1 MKRWICCG
9 NIATVND
16 GSDLH
21 AVLSGER
28 TRPAC
33 WFGRLAETIFLFA
46 KFAKAGRLRQHASRV
61 RSPDSPDP
69 PMTSALEKL
78 GLTDDNAGVF
88 DGEWRGGGG
97 KIDKI
102 SPINGQKL
110 ASVRTASADDYDTA
124 VSRAHEAFL
133 KWRTTPGPV
142 RGDTVR
148 RLGNALRDFKHDL
161 GQLVTLETGKII
173 AEGEGEVQEMI
184 DICDFAV
191 GQSRMLYGLTIQ
203 SERPSH
209 RLMEQWHPLGV
220 VAVISAFN
228 FPVAV
233 WSWNAA
239 LAAVCGDATVW
250 KASEKTP
257 LTAIAV
263 TKIAER
269 VCRETGADPAIFTL
283 LMGDRKTVGQRLSAD
298 RRIPLISATGSVQMG
313 LHVAQT
319 VHGRLGKTIME
330 LGGNNALI
338 VAPSADLEM
347 ATQSIFFGAVGTA
360 GQRCT
365 STRRVILHES
375 VADKVRTKLLG
386 AYKSLRIGNPLD
398 RETLMGPLIDKS
410 AVEMVQ
416 QSIQRLKDEGGEILY
431 GGERLEGGQY
441 EGGCYMTP
449 CLANANPGFEIV
461 CHETFG
467 PLLYLLTY
475 RDFDE
480 AIAIQNGVPQ
490 GLTSAIFTNDV
501 REAEKFLSAV
511 GSDCGIANVNTG
523 TSGAEIGGAF
533 GGEKET
539 GGGRESGSD
548 SWKMYM
554 RRQTNTINFSTELP
568 LAQGIQFG
576 SPDEGSA
583 TA

>member
-1 MKRWICCG
+1 MES
-9 NIATVND
+9 V
-16 GSDLH
+16 
-21 AVLSGER
+21 
-28 TRPAC
+28 
-33 WFGRLAETIFLFA
+33 
-46 KFAKAGRLRQHASRV
+46 
-61 RSPDSPDP
+61 
-69 PMTSALEKL
+69 LEKL
-78 GLTDDNAGVF
+78 GLTDVNEDVF
-88 DGEWRGGGG
+88 AGEWRGGAA

-102 SPINGQKL
+102 SPIDGRRI
-110 ASVRTASADDYDTA
+110 ASVRTASDDDYNKA
-124 VSRAHEAFL
+124 IARAQEAFS

-148 RLGNALRDFKHDL
+148 RLGNALRDLKHEL

-220 VAVISAFN
+220 VAVITAFN

-250 KASEKTP
+250 KPSEKTP

-269 VCRETGADPAIFTL
+269 VCRETDADPAIFTL
-283 LMGDRKTVGQRLSAD
+283 LIGDRKTVGQKLAD
-298 RRIPLISATGSVQMG
+298 DARIPLVSATGSVNMG
-313 LHVAQT
+313 LNVAKT
-319 VHGRLGKTIME
+319 VHGRLGRTIME

-365 STRRVILHES
+365 STRRVIMHES
-375 VADKVRTKLLG
+375 VASKVRNKLLA
-386 AYKSLRIGNPLD
+386 AYKSLPIGNPLD
-398 RETLMGPLIDKS
+398 KKTLMGPMVDKG
-410 AVEMVQ
+410 AVDMVQ
-416 QSIQRLKDEGGEILY
+416 DSIQKLKDEGGEVLY
-431 GGERLEGGQY
+431 GGERLEGPPY
-441 EGGCYMTP
+441 SSGCYMTP
-449 CLANANPGFEIV
+449 CLANAKPDFEIV

-467 PLLYLLTY
+467 PLLYLMTY

-480 AIAIQNGVPQ
+480 AIAINNGVPQ

-533 GGEKET
+533 GGEKDT

-548 SWKMYM
+548 SWKSYM
-554 RRQTNTINFSTELP
+554 RRQTNTINFSSELP

-576 SPDEGSA
+576 DSDEGSA

>member
-1 MKRWICCG
+1 MQ
-9 NIATVND
+9 
-16 GSDLH
+16 S
-21 AVLSGER
+21 VLER
-28 TRPAC
+28 
-33 WFGRLAETIFLFA
+33 
-46 KFAKAGRLRQHASRV
+46 
-61 RSPDSPDP
+61 
-69 PMTSALEKL
+69 L
-78 GLTDDNAGVF
+78 GLTGESPGVF
-88 DGEWRGGGG
+88 DGEWRGGGA
-97 KIDKI
+97 KIDKV
-102 SPINGQKL
+102 SPIDGQRL
-110 ASVRTASADDYDTA
+110 ASVRSASDEDYQNA
-124 VSRAHEAFL
+124 IARAHEAFL

-142 RGDTVR
+142 RGETVR
-148 RLGNALRDFKHDL
+148 RLGNALRGLKGEL

-220 VAVISAFN
+220 VAVITAFN

-250 KASEKTP
+250 KPSEKTP

-269 VCRETGADPAIFTL
+269 VCRETGVDPAIFTL
-283 LMGDRKTVGQRLSAD
+283 LIGDRKTVGQKLAD
-298 RRIPLISATGSVQMG
+298 NARIPLVSATGSVNMG
-313 LHVAQT
+313 LNVAKT
-319 VHGRLGKTIME
+319 VHGRLGRTIME

-338 VAPSADLEM
+338 VAPSADIDM

-365 STRRVILHES
+365 STRRVIMHES
-375 VADKVRTKLLG
+375 VASKVRNKLLA
-386 AYKSLRIGNPLD
+386 AYKSLPIGSPLD
-398 RETLMGPLIDKS
+398 RKTVMGPLIDNN
-410 AVEMVQ
+410 AVDLVQ
-416 QSIQRLKDEGGEILY
+416 HSIQRLKDEGGEVLY
-431 GGERLEGGQY
+431 GGERLTVP
-441 EGGCYMTP
+441 GGCYMKP
-449 CLANANPGFEIV
+449 CLAIAKPDYEIV
-461 CHETFG
+461 QHETFG

-480 AIAIQNGVPQ
+480 AIAIHNNVPQ
-490 GLTSAIFTNDV
+490 GLTSSIFTNDV
-501 REAEKFLSAV
+501 REAEKFLSV
-511 GSDCGIANVNTG
+511 IGSDCGIANVNTG

-533 GGEKET
+533 GGEKNT

-548 SWKMYM
+548 CWKSYM

-576 SPDEGSA
+576 SDDVGSA
-583 TA
+583 NA

>member
-1 MKRWICCG
+1 MQQ
-9 NIATVND
+9 V
-16 GSDLH
+16 
-21 AVLSGER
+21 
-28 TRPAC
+28 
-33 WFGRLAETIFLFA
+33 
-46 KFAKAGRLRQHASRV
+46 
-61 RSPDSPDP
+61 
-69 PMTSALEKL
+69 LEKL
-78 GLTDDNAGVF
+78 GISDVNDGVF
-88 DGEWRGGGG
+88 DGEWRGGGA

-102 SPINGQKL
+102 SPIDARRL
-110 ASVRTASADDYDTA
+110 ASVRTASDDDYDKA
-124 VSRAHEAFL
+124 IARAHEAFL
-133 KWRTTPGPV
+133 KWRATPGPV

-148 RLGNALRDFKHDL
+148 RLGNALRELKHEL
-161 GQLVTLETGKII
+161 GHLVTLETGKII

-220 VAVISAFN
+220 IAVISAFN

-250 KASEKTP
+250 KPSEKTP

-263 TKIAER
+263 TKICER

-283 LMGDRKTVGQRLSAD
+283 LMGDRKTVGQKLSD
-298 RRIPLISATGSVQMG
+298 DHRIPLVSATGSTNMG
-313 LHVAQT
+313 FNVAKA
-319 VHGRLGKTIME
+319 VNGRLGRTVLE

-338 VAPSADLEM
+338 VAPSADIDM

-365 STRRVILHES
+365 STRRVIMHES
-375 VADKVRTKLLG
+375 VASTVRNKLLS
-386 AYKSLRIGNPLD
+386 AYKSLPIGNPLD
-398 RETLMGPLIDKS
+398 SKTVMGPLIDKH
-410 AVEMVQ
+410 AVDAVQ
-416 QSIQRLKDEGGEILY
+416 DSIQRLKDEGGEVLY
-431 GGERLEGGQY
+431 GGERLTVP
-441 EGGCYMTP
+441 GGCYMKP
-449 CLANANPGFEIV
+449 CLATAKPDFDIV
-461 CHETFG
+461 KDETFG

-490 GLTSAIFTNDV
+490 GLTSSIFTNDV
-501 REAEKFLSAV
+501 REAEKFVSAV

-533 GGEKET
+533 GGEKQT

-548 SWKMYM
+548 CWKSYM

-576 SPDEGSA
+576 AGEGSG
-583 TA
+583 TV

>member
-1 MKRWICCG
+1 MQSIL
-9 NIATVND
+9 N
-16 GSDLH
+16 
-21 AVLSGER
+21 
-28 TRPAC
+28 
-33 WFGRLAETIFLFA
+33 
-46 KFAKAGRLRQHASRV
+46 
-61 RSPDSPDP
+61 
-69 PMTSALEKL
+69 KL
-78 GLTDDNAGVF
+78 GITDENPGAF
-88 DGEWRGGGG
+88 AGEWRGGGDV
-97 KIDKI
+97 IEKI
-102 SPINGQKL
+102 SPVDGKPL
-110 ASVRTASADDYDTA
+110 ARVRSASAEDYEWA
-124 VSRAHEAFL
+124 VGRAHEAFL

-148 RLGNALRDFKHDL
+148 RLGNALREFKHDL

-209 RLMEQWHPLGV
+209 RLMEQWQPLGV

-283 LMGDRKTVGQRLSAD
+283 LMGDRKTVGQRLAAD
-298 RRIPLISATGSVQMG
+298 RRIPLVSATGSVQMG
-313 LHVAQT
+313 VHVAQT

-375 VADKVRTKLLG
+375 VADKVRQKLLA
-386 AYKSLRIGNPLD
+386 AYKTLPIGDPLD
-398 RETLMGPLIDKS
+398 RKTLMGPLIDKG
-410 AVEMVQ
+410 AVDMVQ
-416 QSIQRLKDEGGEILY
+416 ESIQRLKDEGGEVLY
-431 GGERLEGGQY
+431 GGERLEGAQY
-441 EGGCYMTP
+441 PGGCYMTP
-449 CLANANPGFEIV
+449 CLANAKPAFKIV

-475 RDFDE
+475 GDFDE
-480 AIAIQNGVPQ
+480 AIAINNGVPQ

-501 REAEKFLSAV
+501 REAEKFVSAV

-533 GGEKET
+533 GGEKDT

-548 SWKMYM
+548 SWKSYM

-576 SPDEGSA
+576 GGDAGSA

>member
-1 MKRWICCG
+1 MQS
-9 NIATVND
+9 V
-16 GSDLH
+16 
-21 AVLSGER
+21 
-28 TRPAC
+28 
-33 WFGRLAETIFLFA
+33 
-46 KFAKAGRLRQHASRV
+46 
-61 RSPDSPDP
+61 
-69 PMTSALEKL
+69 LEKL
-78 GLTDDNAGVF
+78 GLADDNTGVF
-88 DGEWRGGGG
+88 CGEWRGSGAE
-97 KIDKI
+97 IQKI
-102 SPINGQKL
+102 SPIDGRRL
-110 ASVRTASADDYDTA
+110 ASIHTASDQDYETA
-124 VSRAHEAFL
+124 VRRAHEAFL
-133 KWRTTPGPV
+133 KWRVVPGPV
-142 RGDTVR
+142 RGETVR
-148 RLGNALRDFKHDL
+148 RLGNALRDAKHEL

-184 DICDFAV
+184 DICDLAV

-203 SERPSH
+203 SERPNH

-220 VAVISAFN
+220 VAVITAFN

-239 LAAVCGDATVW
+239 LAAVCGDPTVW
-250 KASEKTP
+250 KPSEKTP

-283 LMGDRKTVGQRLSAD
+283 LIGDRKTVGQKLADD
-298 RRIPLISATGSVQMG
+298 RRIPLVSATGSVGMG
-313 LHVAQT
+313 LNVAKA
-319 VHGRLGKTIME
+319 VHGRLGRTIME

-338 VAPSADLEM
+338 VASSADIDM

-365 STRRVILHES
+365 STRRVIMHES
-375 VADKVRTKLLG
+375 VADKVRKKLLA
-386 AYKSLRIGNPLD
+386 AYKSVPIGNPLEK
-398 RETLMGPLIDKS
+398 RTLMGPLIDKN
-410 AVEMVQ
+410 AVDMVQ
-416 QSIQRLKDEGGEILY
+416 HSIQRLKEEGGEVLY
-431 GGERLEGGQY
+431 GGGRLEGPQY
-441 EGGCYMTP
+441 PGGCYMTP
-449 CLANANPGFEIV
+449 CLANAKPDFEIV

-467 PLLYLLTY
+467 PLLYLMTY

-480 AIAIQNGVPQ
+480 AIAINNGVPQ
-490 GLTSAIFTNDV
+490 GLTSAVFTNDM
-501 REAEKFLSAV
+501 REAEKFISAA

-548 SWKMYM
+548 SWKSYM

-576 SPDEGSA
+576 SDDAGSA
-583 TA
+583 NA

>member
-1 MKRWICCG
+1 MQ
-9 NIATVND
+9 
-16 GSDLH
+16 S
-21 AVLSGER
+21 VL
-28 TRPAC
+28 
-33 WFGRLAETIFLFA
+33 
-46 KFAKAGRLRQHASRV
+46 Q
-61 RSPDSPDP
+61 
-69 PMTSALEKL
+69 KL
-78 GLTDDNAGVF
+78 GLTDDNTGVF
-88 DGEWRGGGG
+88 DGEWRGGGA

-102 SPINGQKL
+102 SPIDGQKL
-110 ASVRTASADDYDTA
+110 ASVRTASADEYDRA
-124 VSRAHEAFL
+124 ISRAHEAFL

-148 RLGNALRDFKHDL
+148 RLGNALREFKHDL

-220 VAVISAFN
+220 VAVITAFN

-283 LMGDRKTVGQRLSAD
+283 LMGDRKTVGQKLTD
-298 RRIPLISATGSVQMG
+298 DPRIPLVSATGSTNMG
-313 LHVAQT
+313 FNVAKA
-319 VHGRLGKTIME
+319 VNGRLGRTILE

-338 VAPSADLEM
+338 VAPSADINM

-365 STRRVILHES
+365 STRRVIAHES
-375 VADKVRTKLLG
+375 VAAKIREKLLA
-386 AYKSLRIGNPLD
+386 AYKSLQIGNPLD
-398 RETLMGPLIDKS
+398 RETVMGPMIDKA
-410 AVEMVQ
+410 AVDAVQ
-416 QSIQRLKDEGGEILY
+416 QSIQRLKDEGGDVLY
-431 GGERLEGGQY
+431 GGERLEGEKFQ
-441 EGGCYMTP
+441 GGCYMKP
-449 CLANANPGFEIV
+449 CLGTAKRDFEIV
-461 CHETFG
+461 QHETFG
-467 PLLYLLTY
+467 PLLYLMTY

-480 AIAIQNGVPQ
+480 AMAIHNDVPQ
-490 GLTSAIFTNDV
+490 GLTSSIFTNDA
-501 REAEKFLSAV
+501 REAERFMSAA

-533 GGEKET
+533 GGEKQT

-548 SWKMYM
+548 CWKQYM
-554 RRQTNTINFSTELP
+554 RRQTNTINFSSELP
-568 LAQGIQFG
+568 LAQGIEFG
-576 SPDEGSA
+576 TPDEGSA

>member
-1 MKRWICCG
+1 MQS
-9 NIATVND
+9 V
-16 GSDLH
+16 
-21 AVLSGER
+21 
-28 TRPAC
+28 
-33 WFGRLAETIFLFA
+33 
-46 KFAKAGRLRQHASRV
+46 
-61 RSPDSPDP
+61 
-69 PMTSALEKL
+69 LEKL
-78 GLTDDNAGVF
+78 GLGDVNPGVF
-88 DGEWRGGGG
+88 NGAWGGTGA
-97 KIDKI
+97 KIDKV
-102 SPINGQKL
+102 SPIDGRRL
-110 ASVRTASADDYDTA
+110 ASIRTASADDYQTA
-124 VSRAHEAFL
+124 IARAQEAFE
-133 KWRTTPGPV
+133 KWRKTPGPV

-148 RLGNALRDFKHDL
+148 RLGNALRELKREL

-184 DICDFAV
+184 DICDLAV

-220 VAVISAFN
+220 IAVISAFN

-283 LMGDRKTVGQRLSAD
+283 LMGDRETVGKKLSAD
-298 RRIPLISATGSVQMG
+298 PRIPLISATGSTQMG
-313 LHVAQT
+313 VHVAQT

-338 VAPSADLEM
+338 VAPSADIEM
-347 ATQSIFFGAVGTA
+347 ATQSIFFGAIGTA

-375 VADKVRTKLLG
+375 IADKVREKLLA

-398 RETLMGPLIDKS
+398 RQTLMGPLVEKG
-410 AVEMVQ
+410 AVDMVL
-416 QSIQRLKDEGGEILY
+416 QSIQRLKDEGGEVLY
-431 GGERLEGGQY
+431 GGERLDGAQY
-441 EGGCYMTP
+441 EGSCYMTP
-449 CLANANPGFEIV
+449 CLANAKPDFKIV

-480 AIAIQNGVPQ
+480 AIAINNGVPQ

-501 REAEKFLSAV
+501 REAEKFLSAL

-554 RRQTNTINFSTELP
+554 RRQTNTINYSTELP

-576 SPDEGSA
+576 GDDFGSA

>member
-1 MKRWICCG
+1 MQ
-9 NIATVND
+9 TVLD
-16 GSDLH
+16 
-21 AVLSGER
+21 
-28 TRPAC
+28 
-33 WFGRLAETIFLFA
+33 
-46 KFAKAGRLRQHASRV
+46 
-61 RSPDSPDP
+61 
-69 PMTSALEKL
+69 KL
-78 GLTDDNAGVF
+78 GLSDVNDGVF
-88 DGEWRGGGG
+88 DGEWRGSGT

-102 SPINGQKL
+102 SPIDGQRI
-110 ASVRTASADDYDTA
+110 ASVRNASADDYDQA

-148 RLGNALRDFKHDL
+148 RLGNALRELKHEL
-161 GQLVTLETGKII
+161 GQLVTIETGKII

-203 SERPSH
+203 SERRSH

-220 VAVISAFN
+220 IAVISAFN

-283 LMGDRKTVGQRLSAD
+283 LMGDRKNVGQKLSAD
-298 RRIPLISATGSVQMG
+298 RRIPLISATGSTQMG
-313 LHVAQT
+313 LHVAQA

-375 VADKVRTKLLG
+375 VADKVRKKLLS
-386 AYKSLRIGNPLD
+386 AYKSMRIGNPLE
-398 RETLMGPLIDKS
+398 RQTVMGPLIDKN
-410 AVEMVQ
+410 AVDMVQ
-416 QSIQRLKDEGGEILY
+416 HSIQRLKDEGGEVLY
-431 GGERLEGGQY
+431 GGERLEDADFP
-441 EGGCYMTP
+441 GGCYMTP
-449 CLANANPGFEIV
+449 CLANAKANFEIV
-461 CHETFG
+461 QHETFG
-467 PLLYLLTY
+467 PLLYLMTY

-480 AIAIQNGVPQ
+480 AIEIQNGVPQ
-490 GLTSAIFTNDV
+490 GLTSAIFTNDM
-501 REAEKFLSAV
+501 REAEKFVSAA

-576 SPDEGSA
+576 ADDAGSA

>member
-1 MKRWICCG
+1 MQS
-9 NIATVND
+9 V
-16 GSDLH
+16 
-21 AVLSGER
+21 
-28 TRPAC
+28 
-33 WFGRLAETIFLFA
+33 
-46 KFAKAGRLRQHASRV
+46 
-61 RSPDSPDP
+61 
-69 PMTSALEKL
+69 LEKL
-78 GLTDDNAGVF
+78 GLAADENPGVF
-88 DGEWRGGGG
+88 DGEWRGGGA

-102 SPINGQKL
+102 SPIDGRRV
-110 ASVRTASADDYDTA
+110 ASVRTASAEDYDKA
-124 VSRAHEAFL
+124 IARAQEAFL

-148 RLGNALRDFKHDL
+148 RLGNALRELKHEL

-203 SERPSH
+203 SERPNH
-209 RLMEQWHPLGV
+209 RLMEQWHPLGI
-220 VAVISAFN
+220 VAVITAFN

-269 VCRETGADPAIFTL
+269 ICRDTGADPAIFTL
-283 LMGDRKTVGQRLSAD
+283 LMGDRKTVGQKLTD
-298 RRIPLISATGSVQMG
+298 DPRIPLVSATGSTNMG
-313 LHVAQT
+313 FNVAKA
-319 VHGRLGKTIME
+319 VNGRLGRTILE

-338 VAPSADLEM
+338 VAPTADINM

-365 STRRVILHES
+365 STRRVIIHES
-375 VADKVRTKLLG
+375 VASKVREKLLV
-386 AYKSLRIGNPLD
+386 AYKSLPIGNPLD
-398 RETLMGPLIDKS
+398 RKTVMGPMIDKN
-410 AVEMVQ
+410 AVDMVQ
-416 QSIQRLKDEGGEILY
+416 ESIQRLKDEGGEVLY
-431 GGERLEGGQY
+431 GGERLEG
-441 EGGCYMTP
+441 EGFAGDCYMKP
-449 CLANANPGFEIV
+449 CLATAQPNFEIV
-461 CHETFG
+461 QHETFG
-467 PLLYLLTY
+467 PLLYLMTY

-480 AIAIQNGVPQ
+480 AMSIHNNVPQ
-490 GLTSAIFTNDV
+490 GLTSSIFTSDA
-501 REAEKFLSAV
+501 REAERFMSAA

-533 GGEKET
+533 GGEKQT

-548 SWKMYM
+548 CWKSYM
-554 RRQTNTINFSTELP
+554 RRQTNTINFSSELP
-568 LAQGIQFG
+568 LAQGIHFG
-576 SPDEGSA
+576 ADEGSG